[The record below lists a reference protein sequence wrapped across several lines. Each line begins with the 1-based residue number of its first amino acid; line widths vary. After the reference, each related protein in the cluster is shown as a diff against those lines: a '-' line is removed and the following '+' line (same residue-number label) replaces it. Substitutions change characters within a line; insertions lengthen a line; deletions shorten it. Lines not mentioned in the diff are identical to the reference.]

1 MNQALE
7 THDVTKNVAQSYH
20 VMCLSVNAHSVV
32 FQQDDSHIIV
42 VQEKLHMSSFTK
54 SDSLVSVT
62 LHTNRLNENDGYYGK
77 ITRNTVTLEN
87 IIAEIQERNSGI
99 DPYMVQHVAHLLEDT
114 ILSLLAQGK
123 AVNVLN
129 LGTLYVAVSGG
140 INGANPSATAVN
152 GFAAK
157 FTPSTSTNQ
166 AVASIVVDKVVVSQ
180 TAPLINTV
188 ECLWNAM
195 DPNTIRPGKMV
206 RLTGSRLRLGET
218 NSGIA
223 FVPVDTEG
231 NPSDN
236 PDDAIAVDA
245 TMVMVNNPKTLE
257 FYAPDSLDGSTKYAI
272 KVSTNYIKKGSQRKE
287 ALSCWSHP
295 QSIVKD

>member
-1 MNQALE
+1 MN
-7 THDVTKNVAQSYH
+7 NFS
-20 VMCLSVNAHSVV
+20 
-32 FQQDDSHIIV
+32 
-42 VQEKLHMSSFTK
+42 K

-62 LHTNRLNENDGYYGK
+62 LHSNRLNDNEGYYGK

-87 IIAEIQERNSGI
+87 IIAEIQARNSGV

-123 AVNVLN
+123 AVNLLN

-140 INGANPSATAVN
+140 INGANPSAAAVN
-152 GFAAK
+152 GFVAK
-157 FTPSTSTNQ
+157 FTPSASTNQ

-180 TAPLINTV
+180 SAPLIDKV
-188 ECLWNAM
+188 ECLWDAM
-195 DPNTIRPGKMV
+195 DPDSIRPGKMV

-223 FVPVDTEG
+223 FVPLDAGG

-257 FYAPDSLDGSTKYAI
+257 FYAPDSLDGDTKYAI
-272 KVSTNYIKKGSQRKE
+272 RVSTNYIKKGSQRKE
-287 ALSCWSHP
+287 ALSCWSP
-295 QSIVKD
+295 LQTVLKD

>member
-1 MNQALE
+1 
-7 THDVTKNVAQSYH
+7 
-20 VMCLSVNAHSVV
+20 
-32 FQQDDSHIIV
+32 
-42 VQEKLHMSSFTK
+42 MSSFTK

-223 FVPVDTEG
+223 FVPLDTEG

-287 ALSCWSHP
+287 PLSCWSSP
-295 QSIVKD
+295 QTVVKD

>member
-1 MNQALE
+1 
-7 THDVTKNVAQSYH
+7 
-20 VMCLSVNAHSVV
+20 
-32 FQQDDSHIIV
+32 
-42 VQEKLHMSSFTK
+42 MSSFTK

-140 INGANPSATAVN
+140 ISGVNPSAASVN
-152 GFAAK
+152 GFSAK
-157 FTPSTSTNQ
+157 FTTSSRTNE

-180 TAPLINTV
+180 SEPLIDKV
-188 ECLWNAM
+188 ECLWDAM
-195 DPNTIRPGKMV
+195 ETDTIRPGKMV
-206 RLTGSRLRLGET
+206 RLTGSRLRLGAT
-218 NSGIA
+218 DSGIT
-223 FVPVDTEG
+223 FVPLDAGG
-231 NPSDN
+231 NPSED
-236 PDDAIAVDA
+236 PDDAIAVDT

-287 ALSCWSHP
+287 PLSCWSSP
-295 QSIVKD
+295 QTVVKD